1 MMIYEFDLETNF
13 EFECDLVLDRDLRAD
28 FDDTRVVTVVE
39 LLKMHGVT
47 NFVLKIGMNPEL
59 KRTVTIQVH
68 EKIPESFNYDL
79 STNLIQWR

>member
-1 MMIYEFDLETNF
+1 MMIYEFDTETNF
-13 EFECDLVLDRDLRAD
+13 EFECDLVLDRDLRA
-28 FDDTRVVTVVE
+28 DTRVVTVVE